1 MLIIANKWGLH
12 EDYKEAASFSQKEHQ
27 WDLYTMKV
35 EINTMPQEQGK
46 KPNTWLASPNVVDAH
61 RQVCVLSWSF
71 TALRFKDM
79 DLDLH
84 L

>member
-35 EINTMPQEQGK
+35 EINLCGRSRASSLMLGWHLPTLLMLTGK
-46 KPNTWLASPNVVDAH
+46 
-61 RQVCVLSWSF
+61 CVYFLGVS
-71 TALRFKDM
+71 LP
-79 DLDLH
+79 
-84 L
+84 